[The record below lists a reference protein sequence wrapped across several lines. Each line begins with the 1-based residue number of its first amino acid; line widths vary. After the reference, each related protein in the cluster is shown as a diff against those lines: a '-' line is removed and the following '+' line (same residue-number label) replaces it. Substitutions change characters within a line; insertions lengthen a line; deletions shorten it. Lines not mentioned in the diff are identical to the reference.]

1 MAETQQI
8 PDNIPVSWLQ
18 KQISAD
24 ADMLYLVSVPD
35 SRTETQFMSKYFKQG
50 DLCNALSSGF
60 GIGVIRQ
67 WIDKLSGDY
76 APIIEGL
83 STNALCC
90 ATTPDPFI
98 ISAIYQSNGNIVELS
113 GYRLSAGMEEV
124 FNHTT
129 FGTINAKNIRVQNLT
144 ADNISANNISANNIS
159 AINVRI
165 QNLSVDNIV
174 YDEPEFTAVSVVT
187 KSQLASLTPKDRTL
201 YFCTD

>member
-24 ADMLYLVSVPD
+24 ANMLYLVSVPD

-60 GIGVIRQ
+60 GIDVIRQ
-67 WIDKLSGDY
+67 WIDRLSGDY

-129 FGTINAKNIRVQNLT
+129 FGTINTNNIHVQNLT
-144 ADNISANNISANNIS
+144 ADNI
-159 AINVRI
+159 
-165 QNLSVDNIV
+165 V
-174 YDEPEFTAVSVVT
+174 YDGPGSTAVSVVT
-187 KSQLASLTPKDRTL
+187 KNQLISLTPKDKTL